1 MYFFKLLF
9 VIFAIA
15 TFLKP
20 ACFDILGFNTIN
32 TFLNISRIFVAGIIF
47 INYLFIKRK
56 PLSRLLKYECL
67 FFSFWFISTLIIGEG
82 FSQLSVFSISIIAF
96 TMLIELLIA
105 QNVKILINAL
115 FINYFILI
123 TVNFIYMISVFG
135 FTINIEENARYL
147 FDFYQENAMVSLLSS
162 VNGTASF
169 LFPALCSA
177 LLLMFATS
185 KKNFFAWIL
194 IAEIFSTVLILWSA
208 TSLVGIFFIVTY
220 VLFIYNT
227 PRERW
232 INPKLYINMVILLGI
247 GITFFKI
254 QYLFSFIIVD
264 ILHKDLTM
272 TGRTNVWNIGFEG
285 FFSSPLLGC
294 GFSSK
299 TIDNGYVQLLFI
311 GGIIGTIAYFIFL
324 QSSLKQFCK
333 KKSLYLE
340 KFFAFVIA
348 IILLMFITE
357 SWPQFMGLYILL
369 ALAVNA
375 RNIESKLSQQKY
387 NETYCRIAYRA

>member
-1 MYFFKLLF
+1 
-9 VIFAIA
+9 
-15 TFLKP
+15 
-20 ACFDILGFNTIN
+20 
-32 TFLNISRIFVAGIIF
+32 
-47 INYLFIKRK
+47 
-56 PLSRLLKYECL
+56 
-67 FFSFWFISTLIIGEG
+67 
-82 FSQLSVFSISIIAF
+82 
-96 TMLIELLIA
+96 
-105 QNVKILINAL
+105 
-115 FINYFILI
+115 
-123 TVNFIYMISVFG
+123 MISVFG

-147 FDFYQENAMVSLLSS
+147 FDFYQENAMVWLLSS

-333 KKSLYLE
+333 KKSLHLE

>member
-169 LFPALCSA
+169 LFSLSCFMQCPIIDVCYI
-177 LLLMFATS
+177 
-185 KKNFFAWIL
+185 KKEFFCVDSYSRDFFYCIDFMVGDLSCWN
-194 IAEIFSTVLILWSA
+194 IFYSYIRV
-208 TSLVGIFFIVTY
+208 
-220 VLFIYNT
+220 IY
-227 PRERW
+227 
-232 INPKLYINMVILLGI
+232 
-247 GITFFKI
+247 I
-254 QYLFSFIIVD
+254 QYTKGAMD
-264 ILHKDLTM
+264 
-272 TGRTNVWNIGFEG
+272 
-285 FFSSPLLGC
+285 
-294 GFSSK
+294 
-299 TIDNGYVQLLFI
+299 
-311 GGIIGTIAYFIFL
+311 
-324 QSSLKQFCK
+324 
-333 KKSLYLE
+333 
-340 KFFAFVIA
+340 
-348 IILLMFITE
+348 
-357 SWPQFMGLYILL
+357 
-369 ALAVNA
+369 
-375 RNIESKLSQQKY
+375 
-387 NETYCRIAYRA
+387 

>member
-1 MYFFKLLF
+1 MVKFLF
-9 VIFAIA
+9 ILFAIA

-67 FFSFWFISTLIIGEG
+67 FFSFWFISTLISGEG
-82 FSQLSVFSISIIAF
+82 FGPLSVFSISIIAF

-194 IAEIFSTVLILWSA
+194 IAEIFFTVLILWSA

-232 INPKLYINMVILLGI
+232 INSKLYINTVILLGI

-333 KKSLYLE
+333 KKSLHLE
-340 KFFAFVIA
+340 KLFAFVIA

-387 NETYCRIAYRA
+387 DETYCHIAYRA

>member
-299 TIDNGYVQLLFI
+299 TIDNGYVQLLFNV
-311 GGIIGTIAYFIFL
+311 
-324 QSSLKQFCK
+324 SSMNSEQCK
-333 KKSLYLE
+333 LC
-340 KFFAFVIA
+340 
-348 IILLMFITE
+348 
-357 SWPQFMGLYILL
+357 
-369 ALAVNA
+369 VN
-375 RNIESKLSQQKY
+375 RS
-387 NETYCRIAYRA
+387 

>member
-333 KKSLYLE
+333 KKSLHLE
-340 KFFAFVIA
+340 KFFAFVYCDYITYVYNR
-348 IILLMFITE
+348 ILASIYGVVY
-357 SWPQFMGLYILL
+357 SPCACGQCKKY
-369 ALAVNA
+369 
-375 RNIESKLSQQKY
+375 RIEIVPTKIQ
-387 NETYCRIAYRA
+387 

>member
-1 MYFFKLLF
+1 MVKFLF
-9 VIFAIA
+9 ILFAIA

-32 TFLNISRIFVAGIIF
+32 TFFNISRIFVAGIIF

-67 FFSFWFISTLIIGEG
+67 FFSFWFISTLISGEG
-82 FSQLSVFSISIIAF
+82 FGPLSVFSISIIAF

-208 TSLVGIFFIVTY
+208 TSLVGIFFIVAY

-333 KKSLYLE
+333 KKSLHLE
-340 KFFAFVIA
+340 KLFAFVIA

-375 RNIESKLSQQKY
+375 RNIESKLSQ
-387 NETYCRIAYRA
+387 

>member
-220 VLFIYNT
+220 VLLIYNT

-333 KKSLYLE
+333 KKSLHLE

>member
-123 TVNFIYMISVFG
+123 TVNFIYMISVFAHCCG
-135 FTINIEENARYL
+135 IYFSIFPVCQRTVTLASTDRLKGIEPFHVPKTCASSRP
-147 FDFYQENAMVSLLSS
+147 AVSFFLRLK
-162 VNGTASF
+162 VLQAS
-169 LFPALCSA
+169 
-177 LLLMFATS
+177 
-185 KKNFFAWIL
+185 
-194 IAEIFSTVLILWSA
+194 
-208 TSLVGIFFIVTY
+208 
-220 VLFIYNT
+220 
-227 PRERW
+227 
-232 INPKLYINMVILLGI
+232 
-247 GITFFKI
+247 
-254 QYLFSFIIVD
+254 
-264 ILHKDLTM
+264 
-272 TGRTNVWNIGFEG
+272 
-285 FFSSPLLGC
+285 
-294 GFSSK
+294 
-299 TIDNGYVQLLFI
+299 
-311 GGIIGTIAYFIFL
+311 
-324 QSSLKQFCK
+324 
-333 KKSLYLE
+333 
-340 KFFAFVIA
+340 AF
-348 IILLMFITE
+348 
-357 SWPQFMGLYILL
+357 
-369 ALAVNA
+369 N
-375 RNIESKLSQQKY
+375 N
-387 NETYCRIAYRA
+387 

>member
-1 MYFFKLLF
+1 MVKFLF
-9 VIFAIA
+9 ILFAIA

-67 FFSFWFISTLIIGEG
+67 FFSFWFISILISGEG
-82 FSQLSVFSISIIAF
+82 FGPLSVFSISIIAF

-194 IAEIFSTVLILWSA
+194 IAEIFFTVLILWSA

-232 INPKLYINMVILLGI
+232 INSKLYINTVILLGI

-333 KKSLYLE
+333 KKSLHLE
-340 KFFAFVIA
+340 KLFAFVIA

-387 NETYCRIAYRA
+387 DETY

>member
-1 MYFFKLLF
+1 MVKFLF
-9 VIFAIA
+9 ILFAIA

-67 FFSFWFISTLIIGEG
+67 FFSFWFISTLISGEG
-82 FSQLSVFSISIIAF
+82 FGPLSVFSISIIAF

-194 IAEIFSTVLILWSA
+194 IAEIFFTVLILWSA

-227 PRERW
+227 PRVRW
-232 INPKLYINMVILLGI
+232 INSKLYINTVILLGI

-333 KKSLYLE
+333 KKSLHLE
-340 KFFAFVIA
+340 KLFAFVIA

-387 NETYCRIAYRA
+387 DETYCRIAYRA

>member
-1 MYFFKLLF
+1 MVKFLF
-9 VIFAIA
+9 ILFAIA

-67 FFSFWFISTLIIGEG
+67 FFSFWFISTLISGEG
-82 FSQLSVFSISIIAF
+82 FGPLSVFSISIIAF

-194 IAEIFSTVLILWSA
+194 IAEIFFTVLILWSA

-232 INPKLYINMVILLGI
+232 INSKLYINTVILLGI

-333 KKSLYLE
+333 KKSLHLE
-340 KFFAFVIA
+340 KLFAFVIA

-369 ALAVNA
+369 ALAVKP
-375 RNIESKLSQQKY
+375 RNIESKLSQQK
-387 NETYCRIAYRA
+387 NDETYCRIAYRA

>member
-1 MYFFKLLF
+1 M
-9 VIFAIA
+9 
-15 TFLKP
+15 
-20 ACFDILGFNTIN
+20 
-32 TFLNISRIFVAGIIF
+32 
-47 INYLFIKRK
+47 
-56 PLSRLLKYECL
+56 KYECL

-333 KKSLYLE
+333 KKSLHLE